1 MLRAGCW
8 EGPTSSL
15 SEAELACEE
24 ETERE
29 RAMTGRGEKE
39 SHGYNYFSTR
49 SADEAVLGRGEVVAL
64 CVQVFFLES
73 L

>member
-1 MLRAGCW
+1 MG
-8 EGPTSSL
+8 
-15 SEAELACEE
+15 
-24 ETERE
+24 E
-29 RAMTGRGEKE
+29 RAVTGRGEKRIMAATA
-39 SHGYNYFSTR
+39 SR